1 MKAIVTGASGFIGSA
16 LVRNLVNYGYD
27 VTVILRS
34 VDSNQKRLPKAVKI
48 VYKDIRN
55 LTELSDSDLG
65 FFDVFYHLAWVGV
78 TGDGR
83 FDTSLQMSNIQ
94 STLDAVELAQR
105 LGCKRFVGAGSIME
119 DESLFL
125 SETVGKP
132 MPMPYLYGAAKLS
145 AHLLSKTK
153 ADDLKIDH
161 VWAKIT
167 NAYGPGEY
175 SPRFINSTLR
185 KIAKS
190 EKLEFTAGTQ
200 NYDFIYIDDVAEA
213 FRCIGEKG
221 NNNTTYVIGSGKA
234 QALRAY
240 VESLHKTTEAKQK
253 LVFGDIPYRGVNL
266 DLSRFDTKNLY
277 EDTGFMP
284 KVSFEEGI
292 RRTYE
297 WIKGDQDAKI

>member
-1 MKAIVTGASGFIGSA
+1 VKAIITGASGFIGSA
-16 LVRNLVNYGYD
+16 LVKNLYDHGYD
-27 VTVILRS
+27 VTVVLRS
-34 VDSNQKRLPKAVKI
+34 KDSNHDRLPRGVKI
-48 VYKDIRN
+48 VYEDIRN
-55 LTELSDSDLG
+55 LHQLISLELG
-65 FFDVFYHLAWVGV
+65 TFDVFYHLAWMGV
-78 TGDGR
+78 SGDGR
-83 FDTSLQMSNIQ
+83 FDTSLQLLNIQ
-94 STLDAVELAQR
+94 STLDAVEVAQK

-153 ADDLKIDH
+153 ADDLRIEH

-167 NAYGPGEY
+167 NAYGPGEN

-185 KIAKS
+185 KIAKH

-213 FRCIGEKG
+213 FRCMGEKG
-221 NNNTTYVIGSGKA
+221 KNNSTYVIGSGKA
-234 QALRAY
+234 QALRSY
-240 VESLHKTTEAKQK
+240 VESLHKSTGADQT

-266 DLSRFDTKNLY
+266 DLSRFDTNNLY
-277 EDTGFMP
+277 EETGFVP
-284 KVSFEEGI
+284 KISFEEGI
-292 RRTYE
+292 KRTYA
-297 WIKGDQDAKI
+297 WIKGEYDAKI